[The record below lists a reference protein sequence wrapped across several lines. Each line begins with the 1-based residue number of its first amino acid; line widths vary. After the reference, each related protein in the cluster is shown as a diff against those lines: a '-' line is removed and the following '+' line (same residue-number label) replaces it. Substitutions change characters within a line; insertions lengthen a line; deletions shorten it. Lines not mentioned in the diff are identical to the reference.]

1 MLLNFRQVEELES
14 QLQNTQDELKTE
26 RALIKLNQDAACDEV
41 ARAREEIKVGCCCC
55 AAFAGAALVSL
66 FAYTSGRRE
75 LQTAR
80 RRCRGS

>member
-1 MLLNFRQVEELES
+1 MLLKIWQVEELES

-26 RALIKLNQDAACDEV
+26 RALSKLNQDAACDEV

-55 AAFAGAALVSL
+55 AVLVPL
-66 FAYTSGRRE
+66 FADASGRRE